1 MWGPLS
7 MRLLGISVHSPVVV
21 VHRAPSGGP
30 PYQELQCNNR
40 AAIWNNDN
48 KKKIYS
54 IPKAAANFNFL
65 ITLAAPV
72 DSASAVKRFLPLS
85 INILIWLA
93 RVFVLKGEKKSG
105 MWEFEYKFSFLSIYG
120 NIRLV
125 TISWYRHGETE
136 SNILL
141 GPCLTARLQGSFL
154 SSGCYTLQFI
164 LSQNS
169 FMTWSD
175 PDNLECDRH

>member
-1 MWGPLS
+1 M
-7 MRLLGISVHSPVVV
+7 
-21 VHRAPSGGP
+21 
-30 PYQELQCNNR
+30 
-40 AAIWNNDN
+40 AI

-65 ITLAAPV
+65 ITLAARV

-85 INILIWLA
+85 ININIWLA

-136 SNILL
+136 
-141 GPCLTARLQGSFL
+141 
-154 SSGCYTLQFI
+154 
-164 LSQNS
+164 
-169 FMTWSD
+169 
-175 PDNLECDRH
+175 